1 MASNPSPGPTG
12 SAENQPS
19 ELGTQVGS
27 ANDGGHS
34 ASKTVLVT
42 AAGGHQGNLLIP
54 KLVASGFTVRAVRG
68 TPGKED
74 ELLELGAHQ
83 AVAADLSDVDRY
95 TEALDGVDVVYH
107 IGPSASPGEHAMG
120 EALIAAARRACVS
133 HVVFSSVLHPIID
146 IVQHRIKRD
155 LEERLIESGLNF
167 TVLKPCDFMMPEQYS
182 LPAFEMGIFPA
193 FWPLD
198 LPRKGS
204 LIDLND
210 LTDVAAKV
218 IREGRGHYFASY
230 ELVGP
235 DMLTAGEVA
244 EILSRVTRRKVSAVE
259 WKPEDMLEHMFGAD
273 RTSPEAR
280 HHLAVISS
288 VSRWYGQHNFVGS
301 PNVLAW
307 LLGRKPTSFEEFATA
322 AFAQHNQE
330 KVSRFFST
338 TEEKVKTDD

>member
-1 MASNPSPGPTG
+1 VNHGVKPVPWAGWLGRKSAKRTG
-12 SAENQPS
+12 TP
-19 ELGTQVGS
+19 VGRV
-27 ANDGGHS
+27 NDGGHS

-83 AVAADLSDVDRY
+83 VVAADLSDVDRY
-95 TEALDGVDVVYH
+95 TEVLDGVDVVYH

-120 EALIAAARRACVS
+120 EALIAAARRAGVS

-218 IREGRGHYFASY
+218 IREGRDHYFASY

-235 DMLTAGEVA
+235 DKLTAVEVA

-259 WKPEDMLEHMFGAD
+259 WKPEDMLDHMFGAD

-288 VSRWYGQHNFVGS
+288 VSRWYGQHNFVGN

-322 AFAQHNQE
+322 AFAQHNQA
-330 KVSRFFST
+330 KVSRVFRPP
-338 TEEKVKTDD
+338 KRK